1 MPLKDLFSYELL
13 ADCVFQNLPLDD
25 VKNASLVCKSWREM
39 LERKQNWRGAVLRLK
54 DESMFSSPRILTIRK
69 FRIDGNDESDTDSE
83 LVNRFFSFVADTE
96 DYKVEHLECIFME
109 LTDVPPQQ
117 LATTVCKAQ
126 YVAFLQCDITIDQLS
141 VMFTNISETSELHL
155 QTLLLTTCLHTQTE
169 IDKVTPSVLA
179 SAVCRLNKCDFSESQ
194 LTRLQLEELFKK
206 IVDSKNLAL
215 TQLNIEDIEDL
226 QEVNEDILTSAVRRL
241 EVVDLGGFVEGPTA
255 AQIQAILDAQS
266 STSKLKELFF
276 RFYRFYQPT
285 NVRIGDKT
293 FCVDPNIDMM
303 ISFIEGRMTS
313 FIQGDRNLMDV

>member
-1 MPLKDLFSYELL
+1 MPLRDLFSYELL

-155 QTLLLTTCLHTQTE
+155 QTLLLTDCDHTHT
-169 IDKVTPSVLA
+169 DLDLSKVTPSVLA
-179 SAVCRLNKCDFSESQ
+179 SAVCRLNECDFSSSH
-194 LTRLQLEELFKK
+194 LTRLQLEELFGK
-206 IVDSKNLAL
+206 IADSKNLAL
-215 TQLNIEDIEDL
+215 TQLNIGNMKDL
-226 QEVNEDILTSAVRRL
+226 KEVNEDILTSAVRRL
-241 EVVDLGGFVEGPTA
+241 EVVDLGGGFLGGPTA
-255 AQIQAILDAQS
+255 AQIQAILNAQS
-266 STSKLKELFF
+266 STSKLKELLFKF
-276 RFYRFYQPT
+276 SQPT
-285 NVRIGDKT
+285 DVMVGDKT
-293 FCVDPNIDMM
+293 ISVDQM
-303 ISFIEGRMTS
+303 ISFIEGKVKS
-313 FIQGDRNLMDV
+313 FIGGDGNRIDV